1 MFPITVG
8 KIMCKREKSPVL
20 RVKASL
26 SRLSR
31 FDLLVR
37 WPIVMTFTI
46 VLMFRIRAG
55 LAGLVMIKLLER
67 LVSV

>member
-1 MFPITVG
+1 
-8 KIMCKREKSPVL
+8 MCNRKKMTGRNVNPGLTEPSK
-20 RVKASL
+20 
-26 SRLSR
+26 

-55 LAGLVMIKLLER
+55 LAGPAMIRLPER
-67 LVSV
+67 LGLA